1 MTAAPTTI
9 ADRLPALRA
18 ARDGAKPL
26 VEAAFRLQALVL
38 YVFLY
43 LPIVIVVIFSFNSSR
58 FVTEWEGFSLRWYEE
73 AWIKNSVVQRALWN
87 SVSIGFVSAVLAT
100 AFGTLAALGMQRLG
114 RRARLAFEG
123 LTYVSIIIP
132 EIVIALATLIFFR
145 TGFDALNPI
154 LATAFSSG
162 TGPPPQLG
170 LGNHTIIAA
179 HMLFNISLVVLLVRA
194 RLSGMDRTLQE
205 ASADLFATPWRT
217 FRQVTLPQL
226 LPAVMAGFLLS
237 FTFSFDDYIISS
249 FLRGVGS
256 TTLPLFVFGEVRRGV
271 TPQINAVAV
280 GMLVLT
286 LTILFVAQWLL
297 GRRAEG
303 RPGVAAVPLGAGE
316 PVGQGGG
323 GSR

>member
-1 MTAAPTTI
+1 MIAPPS
-9 ADRLPALRA
+9 AVSERLPAIRA
-18 ARDGAKPL
+18 ARDRWQPL
-26 VEAAFRLQALVL
+26 VEQAFRLQAVGL

-43 LPIVIVVIFSFNSSR
+43 LPIVVVVVFSFNSSR
-58 FVTEWEGFSLRWYEE
+58 FVTNWETFSLHWYEE
-73 AWIKNSVVQRALWN
+73 AWLKDKVVQRALVN
-87 SVSIGFVSAVLAT
+87 SVTIGLASAILAT
-100 AFGTLAALGMQRLG
+100 LFGTLAALGMQRLG
-114 RRARLAFEG
+114 RRSRLAFEG

-145 TGFDALNPI
+145 TGFDAVNPV
-154 LATAFSSG
+154 LAALLPAG
-162 TGPPPQLG
+162 TGRPTQLG
-170 LGNHTIIAA
+170 LGNQTIIAA

-217 FRQVTLPQL
+217 FRQVTFPQL
-226 LPAVMAGFLLS
+226 LPATMAGFLLS

-249 FLRGVGS
+249 FLSGPGS

-271 TPQINAVAV
+271 TPRINAVAV

-297 GRRAEG
+297 QRRAEG
-303 RPGVAAVPLGAGE
+303 RAGVAAVPLGVGE
-316 PVGQGGG
+316 ARSTGRGGV
-323 GSR
+323 